1 MGRRWA
7 ALGLLAASLLPG
19 CGAGS
24 RVAASVGAS
33 TSLECAP
40 FARQVSG
47 IQLYGDAYSWWDQ
60 AAGRYARG
68 TEPAP
73 GGVLVFRRSGRLES
87 GHVSVVDRVVSA
99 REITV
104 TQSNWV
110 HRRITRGD
118 LVLDVSDRNDWS
130 AVRVWWAPIGAL
142 GGTVYPTYG
151 FIAPGG
157 RPNRGTSGLVA
168 GP

>member
-19 CGAGS
+19 CGAGP
-24 RVAASVGAS
+24 RVAASAGAF
-33 TSLECAP
+33 TSLECVP

-47 IQLYGDAYSWWDQ
+47 IQLYGNADSWWDQ
-60 AAGRYARG
+60 AAGRYSRG
-68 TEPAP
+68 AEPAP
-73 GGVLVFRRSGRLES
+73 GGVLVFRRSGRLEF

-118 LVLDVSDRNDWS
+118 LVLDVSARNDWS

-151 FIAPGG
+151 FIAPSG
-157 RPNRGTSGLVA
+157 RPTSGASGLVA

>member
-1 MGRRWA
+1 MGWRWA
-7 ALGLLAASLLPG
+7 TLGLLAASLLPG
-19 CGAGS
+19 CGAGP

-73 GGVLVFRRSGRLES
+73 GGVLVFQRGGPLES

-110 HRRITRGD
+110 HRRITRSD

-151 FIAPGG
+151 FIAPNG
-157 RPNRGTSGLVA
+157 RTSGLAA